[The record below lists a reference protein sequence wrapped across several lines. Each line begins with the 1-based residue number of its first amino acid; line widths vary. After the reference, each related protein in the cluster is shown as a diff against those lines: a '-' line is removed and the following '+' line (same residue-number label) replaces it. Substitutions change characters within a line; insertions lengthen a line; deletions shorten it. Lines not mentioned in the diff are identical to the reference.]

1 MYMQRTLKV
10 TEWQWCLSKIG
21 IRQPTYQFLSHF
33 ILPSATFWSCL
44 VEAEMCKHADGILL
58 DSFQSRVGRRW
69 WEPLNIGL
77 MSGRQAHHR
86 RKDSRLKMVETHLN
100 LVQLL
105 HALPLPGFALLE
117 REISEFPWMSN
128 LAHLSTIPIE
138 ANIHSWSTVWKAC
151 TRKRTLRS
159 IKAAVE
165 AGKTGL
171 NDGKDWRLESSG
183 VNCGHVRISVP
194 NGQTLSDTD
203 PSVLY
208 FHCSTM
214 GQGKQAP
221 CSSVGNR
228 SRLGYDAGWRCGDDT
243 LDSLDLQYPKLL
255 RDV

>member
-1 MYMQRTLKV
+1 MVFVENRHKAANVSVPESFYSAECNFLELFGRSRNVQTCRWDFAWLFPVSCWQAMMGTVKYWFD
-10 TEWQWCLSKIG
+10 EWASSASPSKRFSAENGGNPLESCPVVACLT
-21 IRQPTYQFLSHF
+21 P
-33 ILPSATFWSCL
+33 
-44 VEAEMCKHADGILL
+44 
-58 DSFQSRVGRRW
+58 
-69 WEPLNIGL
+69 
-77 MSGRQAHHR
+77 
-86 RKDSRLKMVETHLN
+86 
-100 LVQLL
+100 
-105 HALPLPGFALLE
+105 PGFALLE

-138 ANIHSWSTVWKAC
+138 ANIHRWSTVWKAC